1 MTPLTTILTVR
12 AALTAVL
19 ALAALAGPNS
29 EAHAVS
35 ASVKLACASDYFA
48 YCSQHSIGGP
58 GVRQCMRANG
68 TNLSKRCINALVA
81 AGEVS
86 AAEVARRTAAA
97 AK

>member
-1 MTPLTTILTVR
+1 MTPTTNI
-12 AALTAVL
+12 AARAVL
-19 ALAALAGPNS
+19 AIALSFGVLSANTD

-35 ASVKLACASDYFA
+35 ASVKMACAGDYFS
-48 YCSQHSIGGP
+48 YCSQHSPSSP

-68 TNLSKRCINALVA
+68 TKLSTRCVNALVA

-86 AAEVARRTAAA
+86 AAEVSRRSA